1 MKNYTWTATDLYTV
15 DTDTQTSYVVDVVY
29 EVVGTETND
38 GTDYE
43 SSLSNT
49 ATFEIKE
56 DGESGEYVAFADL
69 TNEVVIGWVKE
80 QLGEVNISNLE
91 ASIAGMI
98 DSQIT
103 PPVAPAKKD
112 LPW

>member
-29 EVVGTETND
+29 EVVGAETND
-38 GTDYE
+38 GTEYT
-43 SSLSNT
+43 SSISNT
-49 ATFEIKE
+49 AMFEIKE
-56 DGESGEYVAFADL
+56 DGESGEFVAFADL
-69 TNEVVIGWVKE
+69 TNETVIAWVKE
-80 QLGEVNISNLE
+80 QLGTVNISNLE
-91 ASIAGMI
+91 ASVGGMI

-103 PPVAPAKKD
+103 PPVAPAKTD

>member
-15 DTDTQTSYVVDVVY
+15 DTDTQTNYVVDVVY
-29 EVVGTETND
+29 EVVGAETND
-38 GTDYE
+38 GTEYTA
-43 SSLSNT
+43 SISNT
-49 ATFEIKE
+49 AAFEVE
-56 DGESGEYVAFADL
+56 DGDDFVAFADL
-69 TNEVVIGWVKE
+69 TNAIVIGWVKE
-80 QLGEVNISNLE
+80 QLGAVNISNLE
-91 ASIAGMI
+91 ASIGGMI